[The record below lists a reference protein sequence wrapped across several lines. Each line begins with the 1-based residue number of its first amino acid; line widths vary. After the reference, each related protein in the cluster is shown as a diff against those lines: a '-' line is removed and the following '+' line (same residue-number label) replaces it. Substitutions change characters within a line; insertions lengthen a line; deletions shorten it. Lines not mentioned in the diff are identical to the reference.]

1 MKPNMI
7 KLPRIRVELPI
18 RGSHHNNDEPDYFDE
33 DHENREAAPCAA

>member
-7 KLPRIRVELPI
+7 KLPRSRVELPI
-18 RGSHHNNDEPDYFDE
+18 RSYHENNDKPDFFDE